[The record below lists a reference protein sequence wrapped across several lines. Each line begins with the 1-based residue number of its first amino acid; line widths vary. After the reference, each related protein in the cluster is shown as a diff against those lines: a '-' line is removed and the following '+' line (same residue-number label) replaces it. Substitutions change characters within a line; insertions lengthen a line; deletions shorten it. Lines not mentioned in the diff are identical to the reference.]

1 MLKIAML
8 STGEEILHGDI
19 VDTNAAWL
27 SRQFYQQGFSLTK
40 RSTVGDEKRSLVN
53 ELVGLSLNYQVVIVN
68 GGLGPTSD
76 DVTAEAVAE
85 AAEQELQLSE
95 QWVEVMQ
102 QMFSRSGRSMPASNI
117 KQAMLPEGAV
127 ILDNPIGTA
136 CGFSMQINN
145 AVFYFTPGV
154 PSEFK
159 QMVEGQILPDL
170 NKRYPQRARSAVSRM
185 YTFGLSESG
194 ISDLLDNIQL
204 PDGFEL
210 GYRSYLPFIEVKL
223 FGPEADSDV
232 RLRLMQIIYSHLGDN
247 IVGVDEELI
256 NNLASLLVES
266 GDSVSVSE
274 VATGGILSSE
284 LHSSEGCAS
293 ALVQGW
299 ILNNA
304 QNIDMADQDPLAA
317 SLALAAAIREK
328 TASRI
333 GLSVGKLEE
342 DRVAI
347 ALSTASGEWGQLIR
361 LRRKYQHK
369 DRRNLMATVALDML
383 RRHLENKPV
392 FGEYSS
398 VERIKELFVPV
409 TLL

>member
-8 STGEEILHGDI
+8 STGEEVLHGD
-19 VDTNAAWL
+19 VLDTNAAWL
-27 SRQFYQQGFSLTK
+27 SRQFYQHGFSLSK
-40 RSTVGDEKRSLVN
+40 RSTVGDEKRNLVN
-53 ELVGLSLNYQVVIVN
+53 ELVSLSLNYQVVIVN

-76 DVTAEAVAE
+76 DITAEAAAE
-85 AAEQELQLSE
+85 AAEEELQLSE
-95 QWVEVMQ
+95 QWVAVMQ
-102 QMFSRSGRSMPASNI
+102 SMFSHSGRDMPASNI
-117 KQAMLPEGAV
+117 KQAMLPENAV

-154 PSEFK
+154 PREFK

-170 NKRYPQRARSAVSRM
+170 SKRYPQRVHSSVSRM

-223 FGPEADSDV
+223 FGPEAESDI
-232 RLRLMQIIYSHLGDN
+232 RLKLMQIIYSHLGDN
-247 IVGVDEELI
+247 IVSIDEDLLS
-256 NNLASLLVES
+256 NLGSLLLES
-266 GDSVSVSE
+266 GNSVSVSE
-274 VATGGILSSE
+274 VATGGVLSSE
-284 LHSSEGCAS
+284 LQSNQAS
-293 ALVQGW
+293 GPALIQGW

-317 SLALAAAIREK
+317 ALALAAAIKEK
-328 TASRI
+328 TGSRI
-333 GLSVGKLEE
+333 GLSVGKLDE
-342 DRVAI
+342 DRVAV
-347 ALSTASGEWGQLIR
+347 ALSTVSGEWGQLIR
-361 LRRKYQHK
+361 LRRKYEHK

>member
-8 STGEEILHGDI
+8 STGEEVLHGDI
-19 VDTNAAWL
+19 LDTNAAWL

-76 DVTAEAVAE
+76 DITAEAAAE

-117 KQAMLPEGAV
+117 KQAMLPEGSV

-159 QMVEGQILPDL
+159 QMVEAQILPDL
-170 NKRYPQRARSAVSRM
+170 NKRYPQPIRSAVSRM
-185 YTFGLSESG
+185 YTFGLTESG
-194 ISDLLDNIQL
+194 LSDVLDNIQL

-223 FGPEADSDV
+223 FGPEAESDV
-232 RLRLMQIIYSHLGDN
+232 RLKLMQIIYSHLGDN

-256 NNLASLLVES
+256 DNLAGLLSES
-266 GDSVSVSE
+266 GNSVSVSE
-274 VATGGILSSE
+274 VATGGVLSSE
-284 LHSSEGCAS
+284 FHSNEGCAAS
-293 ALVQGW
+293 LVQGW

>member
-8 STGEEILHGDI
+8 STGEEVLHGDI
-19 VDTNAAWL
+19 LDTNAAWL

-40 RSTVGDEKRSLVN
+40 RSTVGDEKRSLVS

-76 DVTAEAVAE
+76 DITAEAAAE

-102 QMFSRSGRSMPASNI
+102 QMFSRSGRSMPASNM
-117 KQAMLPEGAV
+117 KQAMLPENAA

-136 CGFSMQINN
+136 CGFSMLINN

-170 NKRYPQRARSAVSRM
+170 NKRYPQRTRSAVSRM
-185 YTFGLSESG
+185 YTFGLTESG

-204 PDGFEL
+204 PEGFEL

-223 FGPEADSDV
+223 FGPQGESDL
-232 RLRLMQIIYSHLGDN
+232 RLKLMQIIYSHLGDN
-247 IVGVDEELI
+247 IVSVDEELI
-256 NNLASLLVES
+256 NNLGSLLVES
-266 GDSVSVSE
+266 GNSVSVSE
-274 VATGGILSSE
+274 VATGGVLSSE
-284 LHSSEGCAS
+284 FHANDACAS
-293 ALVQGW
+293 SLVQGW